1 MFQGFPRESV
11 VIYPSISMG
20 IFLCPLQSLERL
32 FCSYPSSVGCC
43 CMSYSW
49 LKQLGTL
56 HFILFPW
63 RNRHEAELAA
73 AASQPLPDDDDDA
86 FE

>member
-1 MFQGFPRESV
+1 
-11 VIYPSISMG
+11 
-20 IFLCPLQSLERL
+20 
-32 FCSYPSSVGCC
+32 
-43 CMSYSW
+43 MSYSW

-63 RNRHEAELAA
+63 CNRHEAELAA